1 MFNLCCKNIAS
12 RMGFIWRLL
21 STMFPKDSLENQ
33 TRICRWIEIRHTPNY
48 DGHSWWCFG
57 YEAPKT
63 LNREVTFE

>member
-1 MFNLCCKNIAS
+1 
-12 RMGFIWRLL
+12 
-21 STMFPKDSLENQ
+21 MFPKDSLENQ

-63 LNREVTFE
+63 LNSEVTFE